1 MALHYKPL
9 LAGYQYTL
17 TNPNITP
24 MHLIAIQLLVP
35 TAISPFVRAGCDTVF
50 EGYDIHG

>member
-1 MALHYKPL
+1 MTLRYKPV

-17 TNPNITP
+17 TNPYITP
-24 MHLIAIQLLVP
+24 MYLIAILLLVP